1 MAPSEYDG
9 KYPNA
14 PPDQWTSC
22 STPSLSDPGT
32 IPRYSSIRAF
42 HTVGRSSTET
52 LPEKRSRS
60 ISNRRITCSGY
71 VTSSASTRMRE
82 GSTMFTAWYMSCAVQ
97 LLVCGKYL
105 WTMGVAHSQKA
116 SDCPTIRSQRSDWLS
131 CTAMPSASLTG
142 RSMCSFDRPCSYM
155 AWPHSWIVPATPSIQ
170 FSSEYRVVMRTS
182 VGWEPPVNGCTE
194 TSIRPSLKSNP
205 IAPAISLHIAACCE
219 GTQSG
224 PPRSGALT
232 SLREGFA
239 LTLAATC
246 LISGA
251 RSAFTLAKMSTRRAS
266 LMPGSNLSTA
276 ASYNALPGSVRLMIS
291 F

>member
-205 IAPAISLHIAACCE
+205 IAPAISLHMAACCT
-219 GTQSG
+219 GSQSG
-224 PPRSGALT
+224 PPRRGAAT
-232 SLREGFA
+232 SWRDGSA
-239 LTLAATC
+239 ATLAAMFLMRGAKSSLTA
-246 LISGA
+246 LNISTSRG
-251 RSAFTLAKMSTRRAS
+251 SFIL
-266 LMPGSNLSTA
+266 GSNASMA
-276 ASYNALPGSVRLMIS
+276 ASYRSMSGLVVR
-291 F
+291 